1 MHSLVLLPCLLLGTL
16 AQAILLPSP
25 PGSAN
30 VHITHFPLTDTSRVD
45 PFAPCCNQPRRLMVT
60 LYQPATCQQTEAI
73 TYIPPT
79 SAAALKTLFG
89 LYLPNISFDNFQ
101 LQVCPQAPLN
111 NDAPLLF
118 FSPGYL
124 APRVIY
130 AVILQWVASLGF
142 NILAIDH
149 PYDGTIVEYP
159 DGSYVE
165 YANVTIPDEIL
176 TLLAPRIED
185 VSSVLNAV
193 TNNTRCQQLGIPTLN
208 TERMA
213 VFGHSLGGATA
224 VGAMLAEPRLLAGCN
239 IDGGLWGD
247 EVTMNNDRP
256 FLLLTAENHPGWDTS
271 LGENWPYLTGRKWH
285 LEIGGTAHN
294 TLVDFTVLSSLL
306 GTNLTDPAVEAFIGT
321 IDSIRILTILRE
333 YIAAFFHEIL
343 EAKHGELLDGPS
355 MEFPEVS
362 FLDMSPGGY

>member
-1 MHSLVLLPCLLLGTL
+1 
-16 AQAILLPSP
+16 
-25 PGSAN
+25 
-30 VHITHFPLTDTSRVD
+30 
-45 PFAPCCNQPRRLMVT
+45 MVT

-79 SAAALKTLFG
+79 SAAAIQKLFG
-89 LYLPNISFDNFQ
+89 AYLPNISFDNFE
-101 LQVCPQAPLN
+101 LQVCPEAPVN
-111 NDAPLLF
+111 HDAPVLF

-124 APRVIY
+124 APRVVY

-142 NILAIDH
+142 SIFAIDH

-176 TLLAPRIED
+176 TLLGPRVAD

-193 TNNTRCQQLGIPTLN
+193 TDSTRCQELGIPFFD
-208 TERMA
+208 TERMG

-224 VGAMLAEPRLLAGCN
+224 FGALLEEPRLLAACN

-247 EVTMNNDRP
+247 EITTNNDRP
-256 FLLLTAENHPGWDTS
+256 YFLLNAANHPAADTS
-271 LGENWPYLTGRKWH
+271 LGQNWPYQTGRKWH
-285 LEIGGTAHN
+285 LSISGAAHN
-294 TLVDFTVLSSLL
+294 TLTDFPILSSLL
-306 GTNLTDPAVEAFIGT
+306 GTNLTDPAVKAFIGT

-343 EAKHGELLDGPS
+343 EVKHEELLEGPS
-355 MEFPEVS
+355 MKYPEVS
-362 FLDMSPGGY
+362 FLNMSSGGD